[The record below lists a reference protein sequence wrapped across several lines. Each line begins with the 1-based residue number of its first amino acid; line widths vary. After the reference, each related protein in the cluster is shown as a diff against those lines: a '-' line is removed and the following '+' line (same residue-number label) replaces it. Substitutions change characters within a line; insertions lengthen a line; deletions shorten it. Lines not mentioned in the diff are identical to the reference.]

1 MNPEEEPA
9 EPIYHNGYL
18 FSGLSRRQANN
29 FEAGPSRVLDSAE
42 FISYPTLP
50 AYGASAFPVYSGY
63 SNPNPISQ
71 DVTRNE
77 RKRGKQT
84 VINKRWS
91 SSETRVLISC
101 YQEHVEALKKAKSP
115 QTKKAIWEAMFD
127 QFQETCQEHGIESGK
142 SLAQLKEKWKS
153 LFDKYKAIN
162 DNNKATGRGRLT
174 FEFFEEMDSFLGFS
188 DKVNPKFVSETVI
201 SNENADEEPSS
212 SSRSATPNSGSNDE
226 ARDSADD
233 NSGPVNAAAPKEKA
247 TAPKKKRKAEEKH
260 PEDAGPSKK
269 KTEKRRK
276 SDEQESMLS
285 LLQNQQEMMAKSE
298 EKDRLAMQEL
308 MKFEME
314 AEKRHQEF
322 TLAALKELG
331 NIFNKT
337 K

>member
-1 MNPEEEPA
+1 M
-9 EPIYHNGYL
+9 
-18 FSGLSRRQANN
+18 
-29 FEAGPSRVLDSAE
+29 DSAE
-42 FISYPTLP
+42 FISYPTLST
-50 AYGASAFPVYSGY
+50 YGASAFPVYSGY
-63 SNPNPISQ
+63 SNPNPIPP

-77 RKRGKQT
+77 TKRSKQT

-91 SSETRVLISC
+91 ASETRVLISC
-101 YQEHVEALKKAKSP
+101 YQEHVDALKKAKSP
-115 QTKKAIWEAMFD
+115 QTKKVIWEAMFD

-162 DNNKATGRGRLT
+162 DNDKATGRGRLT

-212 SSRSATPNSGSNDE
+212 SSRSATPNFCSN
-226 ARDSADD
+226 DSADD
-233 NSGPVNAAAPKEKA
+233 NSGPVNAAARKEKA
-247 TAPKKKRKAEEKH
+247 TASKEKRKAEEKH
-260 PEDAGPSKK
+260 PESAGSSKK

-276 SDEQESMLS
+276 SDEHESMLS
-285 LLQNQQEMMAKSE
+285 LLQNQQEMMANSE